1 MTILLLGRDEDLCC
15 ALVRECL
22 VDAGKDI
29 WFLPEDQLLPGLR
42 LTWRPSGAEPDGL
55 IAFKD
60 RQVNFADIG
69 AVLSRFYGIPV
80 QPGEFETTDGRYVSA
95 EWNALLMAW
104 LSRMPCR
111 VVNRLRPELWY
122 KRHLNVPDLA
132 SLVPEMRFKQPR
144 TLITTIIDE
153 AHAFCESVGG
163 AVRYSPL
170 THPARYR
177 IETEDDRQR
186 LSALEG
192 TLPFHLTEWVAGRN
206 LDAFVIGLRVVPADP
221 GDDEDIEVPAA
232 VQTQCAEI
240 RTALDLDFFRLS
252 LVNTAS
258 GDWYCFGLD
267 RMPQLYGY
275 SARTQMRI
283 ARGVA
288 RHLAPD
294 GDGP

>member
-1 MTILLLGRDEDLCC
+1 MLCAC
-15 ALVRECL
+15 PRVSRE
-22 VDAGKDI
+22 AGKDI

-132 SLVPEMRFKQPR
+132 SLVPEMRFKRPR

-163 AVRYSPL
+163 A
-170 THPARYR
+170 
-177 IETEDDRQR
+177 
-186 LSALEG
+186 
-192 TLPFHLTEWVAGRN
+192 
-206 LDAFVIGLRVVPADP
+206 
-221 GDDEDIEVPAA
+221 
-232 VQTQCAEI
+232 
-240 RTALDLDFFRLS
+240 
-252 LVNTAS
+252 
-258 GDWYCFGLD
+258 
-267 RMPQLYGY
+267 
-275 SARTQMRI
+275 
-283 ARGVA
+283 
-288 RHLAPD
+288 
-294 GDGP
+294 